1 MSIELRPLT
10 ADVVPAFRSAIS
22 ANFGYDAD
30 LEDAEAATRFEEL
43 FERERMFPLFDGD
56 EIVATGGDFAFEMAV
71 PGEQQ
76 VLTSGLTIVTVRP
89 THTRQGA
96 LTMMMREHFAR
107 ARERGEPLGA
117 LWASEY
123 PIYARFGYGAC
134 GDISDIKLD
143 ARQAGRGRHE
153 AGITV
158 RMVGVEEAK
167 EALPGIYEAIQPTR
181 PGMYKRSDHW
191 WEHRHFTDP
200 EKYRG
205 GASALRFAIAEA
217 AGEPVGYMSYRQKA
231 SWEEVSE
238 GQILI
243 REMMP
248 ATDGAYRALW
258 HFAINI
264 DLFPIVKYWNNPV
277 DDPLPFLLDDGRA
290 VETKTFD
297 GLWTRLVDV
306 PAALCARR
314 YVADGALTIRVEDSF
329 CEWNDAT
336 YRLEVAGGVAV
347 CERVTAEP
355 DLSMPASTLGALYM
369 GGRSARALH
378 RVGLLQGD
386 PEALTKLD
394 SVFSSYPSPWCPEI
408 F

>member
-1 MSIELRPLT
+1 
-10 ADVVPAFRSAIS
+10 
-22 ANFGYDAD
+22 
-30 LEDAEAATRFEEL
+30 
-43 FERERMFPLFDGD
+43 
-56 EIVATGGDFAFEMAV
+56 
-71 PGEQQ
+71 
-76 VLTSGLTIVTVRP
+76 
-89 THTRQGA
+89 
-96 LTMMMREHFAR
+96 MMMREHFAR

-123 PIYARFGYGAC
+123 PIYARFGYGAS
-134 GDISDIKLD
+134 GEISGIKLD
-143 ARQAGRGRHE
+143 ARQAGRGRSE
-153 AGITV
+153 AGTTV
-158 RMVGVEEAK
+158 RLIGGEEAK
-167 EALPGIYEAIQPTR
+167 KALPGIFEAIQPTR
-181 PGMYKRSDHW
+181 PGMYKRADHW

-231 SWEEVSE
+231 SWEEISE
-238 GQILI
+238 GEIRI

-258 HFAINI
+258 NYAINI

-290 VETKTFD
+290 VETKTSD
-297 GLWTRLVDV
+297 GLWTRLIDV
-306 PAALCARR
+306 PAALGARL
-314 YVADGALTIRVEDSF
+314 YAADGALTIRVEDSF

-336 YRLEVAGGVAV
+336 YRLEVEGGVAS
-347 CERVTAEP
+347 CQRVTAEP
-355 DLSMPASTLGALYM
+355 DVSMPASTLGALYL

-378 RVGLLQGD
+378 RVDLLQGD
-386 PEALTKLD
+386 PVALTKLD
-394 SVFSSYPSPWCPEI
+394 SMFRSYPAPWCPEI